1 LAERTPHAGVDRD
14 PGGRIWAWHRSNG
27 ATRCTVV
34 QLCGAGISRMRTR
47 VLWALRVE
55 LHQSVDDDR
64 GEMYLAKLAEVEASR
79 RDFEEDNVG
88 RM

>member
-1 LAERTPHAGVDRD
+1 M
-14 PGGRIWAWHRSNG
+14 RS
-27 ATRCTVV
+27 
-34 QLCGAGISRMRTR
+34 R

-64 GEMYLAKLAEVEASR
+64 GEMYLAKLAAVEASSH
-79 RDFEEDNVG
+79 DSEEDNVG